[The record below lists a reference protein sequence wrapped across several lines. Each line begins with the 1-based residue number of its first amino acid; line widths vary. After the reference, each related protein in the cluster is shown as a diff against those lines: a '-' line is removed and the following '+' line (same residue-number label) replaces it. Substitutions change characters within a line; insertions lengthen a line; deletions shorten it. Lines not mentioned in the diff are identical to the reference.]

1 MFKKKKL
8 SQNIPQVTMHKISF
22 DVTFLNFQE
31 YQIIFQT
38 VIRNDNTVNNNKE
51 GER

>member
-8 SQNIPQVTMHKISF
+8 SQNIQVTMHQISF
-22 DVTFLNFQE
+22 DVTFLKFQE
-31 YQIIFQT
+31 YQIIFQM
-38 VIRNDNTVNNNKE
+38 VIQNDNTVNNKKE